1 MASRNIIVEPNSAA
15 VMFIRQ
21 NIDLINLG
29 VIKQK
34 ILFFMISFVLH
45 QRKLFLHHARTL
57 TYTDPVTPVYR

>member
-15 VMFIRQ
+15 EMFIRQ
-21 NIDLINLG
+21 NIDLNLG

-45 QRKLFLHHARTL
+45 QRKLFFHHARTL

>member
-1 MASRNIIVEPNSAA
+1 MACRNIIVEPNSAA

-34 ILFFMISFVLH
+34 NPVFHDLFCITSKKALPSSCKDSDIH
-45 QRKLFLHHARTL
+45 
-57 TYTDPVTPVYR
+57 

>member
-21 NIDLINLG
+21 NIDLNLG

-45 QRKLFLHHARTL
+45 QRKLIRTL

>member
-21 NIDLINLG
+21 NIDLNLG

-34 ILFFMISFVLH
+34 TLFFMICFVLH
-45 QRKLFLHHARTL
+45 QRKFFLHHARTL